1 MQVSSGLQQQLLV
14 GCAWMAAG
22 AVGARICGAT
32 RRVATAAAPALAA
45 AVGGGGPIRDHDLL
59 RCASIFLLGRT
70 GRSPS
75 GVELLHV
82 ELGSALAA
90 DVEAYGACGRRQ
102 VLDVLK
108 ARAST
113 FPTTILSV
121 TASAPDASVRVDYH
135 DGSGETLCCTRGP
148 KQQVLVRQVLTH
160 REAPE
165 QPTATATSSASA
177 ASAASAEAS
186 DRGASRTAAGVE
198 LLWWALRFL
207 HADISRDYA
216 AQRRYLAPDAAA
228 FGAVGREEILAANG
242 ETLPEDEK
250 TVYTVPNPI
259 TVDPSAGTHIH
270 YVLCTHTYTYRSHR
284 CDRLVLNATAT
295 GLHGVCV
302 CVCVC
307 VCARVQS
314 RGRTQGPL
322 C

>member
-1 MQVSSGLQQQLLV
+1 
-14 GCAWMAAG
+14 
-22 AVGARICGAT
+22 
-32 RRVATAAAPALAA
+32 
-45 AVGGGGPIRDHDLL
+45 
-59 RCASIFLLGRT
+59 
-70 GRSPS
+70 
-75 GVELLHV
+75 
-82 ELGSALAA
+82 
-90 DVEAYGACGRRQ
+90 
-102 VLDVLK
+102 VLK

-250 TVYTVPNPI
+250 TVYTVPYPI
-259 TVDPSAGTHIH
+259 TVDPSAGTYIH

-284 CDRLVLNATAT
+284 C
-295 GLHGVCV
+295 GVCV

-307 VCARVQS
+307 VCACAIARSRAGTVVLMFDAWSASGELKYRGVQK
-314 RGRTQGPL
+314 RL
-322 C
+322 L